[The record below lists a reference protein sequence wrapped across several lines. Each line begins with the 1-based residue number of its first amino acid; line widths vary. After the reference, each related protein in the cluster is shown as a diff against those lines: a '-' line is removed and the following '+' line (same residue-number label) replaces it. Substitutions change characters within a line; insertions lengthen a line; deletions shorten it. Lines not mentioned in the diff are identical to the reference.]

1 MQTVISSDGT
11 KIAYELSGS
20 GPLLIIIT
28 GALNTRN
35 FGTPSDLVPL
45 LHNDFTVLTYDRR
58 GRGDSGIKTPYTV
71 RKEID
76 DLQALIHA
84 NGGKAFLYGHSAG
97 AALALFASFR
107 LPEQVKAIAAYEPP
121 VSTGWLHDLKNKLRI
136 EEIKRQVKKGDHRAV
151 TTSFM
156 RFVGMG
162 ESKIADVLSG
172 EKGPVLIDMAA
183 TIAHEALIQTENRYF
198 LRKDARKLTQPVLML
213 AGDKS
218 FRTSPGIMQ
227 AFAEVIPNA
236 QAQLM
241 QGQTHSVDAE
251 VLAPILREFFLK
263 LSCD

>member
-1 MQTVISSDGT
+1 
-11 KIAYELSGS
+11 
-20 GPLLIIIT
+20 
-28 GALNTRN
+28 
-35 FGTPSDLVPL
+35 
-45 LHNDFTVLTYDRR
+45 
-58 GRGDSGIKTPYTV
+58 
-71 RKEID
+71 
-76 DLQALIHA
+76 
-84 NGGKAFLYGHSAG
+84 
-97 AALALFASFR
+97 
-107 LPEQVKAIAAYEPP
+107 
-121 VSTGWLHDLKNKLRI
+121 
-136 EEIKRQVKKGDHRAV
+136 
-151 TTSFM
+151 M

-213 AGDKS
+213 AGDKAS
-218 FRTSPGIMQ
+218 GPHRHHAG
-227 AFAEVIPNA
+227 FAEVIPNA